1 MKDYYTYDD
10 ATTTDWLLRYYWATL
25 KKDQSARHEFLVAT
39 IAITCTFGVVYVLG
53 WLKSNGVW

>member
-10 ATTTDWLLRYYWATL
+10 ATTTEWVLRHYWATL

-39 IAITCTFGVVYVLG
+39 IAIACTFGVVYLLG
-53 WLKSNGVW
+53 LLKSNGVW